1 MTSMSGAFAERI
13 QTTVAY
19 GDQRSSPALAEVRPT
34 SECVRPSILESQI
47 SNLKSQISDLSSH
60 VSEIHR
66 RGRGRQ
72 LSMARWIDLQQLLRG
87 CARSGRFRNGLSVF
101 VFGFASRND
110 DTKEQ
115 THCFVLLA
123 LFVVNRS

>member
-47 SNLKSQISDLSSH
+47 SYLSSH

-110 DTKEQ
+110 DIKEQ
-115 THCFVLLA
+115 TRCFVLLA